1 MLAIFAGAAAIL
13 AAIFG
18 IFQWRAHARRKAFFD
33 APFPKKWVRVL
44 RRDVP
49 VYAFLPRDLR
59 EKFHRRIKEFL
70 SEKFFE
76 PCGGLRKISEETALV
91 IAAGASLL
99 VMNRS
104 GRAWRSL
111 HSVLVYPS
119 AFAAPEGVEDSADG
133 NGGDGNGEISVV
145 APARG
150 ERDGESWSHGSVVF
164 SHERITRDIALHGNG
179 QNVILHEFAHQLDA
193 FDNGLP
199 HFPDPADTRAWQRVA
214 AAEIARLRSRDP
226 STVIDE
232 YGDENP
238 AEFFAVSV
246 ESFFEK
252 SSATKRA
259 HPELYALLSRFF
271 GVDPASWGYS

>member
-1 MLAIFAGAAAIL
+1 MMLAAFACAAAIL
-13 AAIFG
+13 LAIFFV
-18 IFQWRAHARRKAFFD
+18 FQRRAHLRRKAFFD
-33 APFPKKWVRVL
+33 APFPKKWASVL

-59 EKFHRRIKEFL
+59 ENFHRRIKEFL

-76 PCGGLRKISEETALV
+76 PCGGLHKVSEETALV

-99 VMNRS
+99 VMNRG
-104 GRAWRSL
+104 GRAWRTL

-119 AFAAPEGVEDSADG
+119 AFAAPEGVEDA
-133 NGGDGNGEISVV
+133 NGGDDGGSGISVV
-145 APARG
+145 VPERG
-150 ERDGESWSHGSVVF
+150 ERDGESWAHGSVVF
-164 SHERITRDIALHGNG
+164 SHERIMRDIAFHGNG

-199 HFPDPADTRAWQRVA
+199 RFPDPADTRAWQRVA

-226 STVIDE
+226 STVLDE

-246 ESFFEK
+246 EAFFEK
-252 SSATKRA
+252 SSAMKRA
-259 HPELYALLSRFF
+259 HPELYALLTRFF
-271 GVDPASWGYS
+271 ALDPASWGYS